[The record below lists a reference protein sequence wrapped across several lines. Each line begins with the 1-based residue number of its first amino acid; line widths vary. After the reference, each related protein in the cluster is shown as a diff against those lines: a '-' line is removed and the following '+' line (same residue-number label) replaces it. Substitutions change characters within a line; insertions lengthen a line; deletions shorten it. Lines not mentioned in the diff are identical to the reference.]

1 MSLFFCYSAPVDRGT
16 RTASA
21 CSFYPGGSLFLHRL
35 CGGTSCVS
43 NTPLTGGRFS
53 LNLSGG
59 RVAAL
64 RGGGQ
69 EGRHLRFLPSCAP
82 AGQASSVRFACG
94 KSCGFSHEKFP
105 FLFSQNV
112 CTGIFA
118 RLNRVRISAGFLM
131 LFGMKLIFS
140 KVLKRLCF
148 YVCNP
153 YRVGMKRVIFV

>member
-1 MSLFFCYSAPVDRGT
+1 MSLFLFCSAPAIWGT

-21 CSFYPGGSLFLHRL
+21 CSPYPGGSSFLHRL
-35 CGGTSCVS
+35 CGGTRRAGGS
-43 NTPLTGGRFS
+43 PERAGRFS
-53 LNLSGG
+53 LNLSVGSC
-59 RVAAL
+59 RA

-112 CTGIFA
+112 CTVIFA
-118 RLNRVRISAGFLM
+118 RYNRVRISAGFLM

-153 YRVGMKRVIFV
+153 YNARMKRVIFV